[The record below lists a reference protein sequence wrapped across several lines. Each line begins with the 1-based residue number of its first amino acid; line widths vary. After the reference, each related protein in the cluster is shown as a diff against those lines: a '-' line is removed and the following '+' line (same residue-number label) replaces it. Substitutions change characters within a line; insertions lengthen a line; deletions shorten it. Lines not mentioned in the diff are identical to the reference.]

1 MSIDELI
8 SECTDYDFKVEL
20 EDKKPRSWLKSVSAF
35 ANGLGGSLF
44 FGISNDKEFIGLDNI
59 EKKTEIISE
68 LIKVKLEP
76 IPIFNLI
83 PHLIN
88 KKHVLELKIL
98 GGQYT
103 PYYYSSDGNKIAY
116 IRNGSESIPA
126 PAHILNELILKGKG
140 QTYDSIDSGLSKDD
154 FAFTVLKSSFLQNT
168 HTHFSESDFASFSL
182 VLSNGNLTRAGVL
195 FADEN
200 RYLQSRIF
208 CTRWNGVDKISEDT
222 VLDDLEVKGSIITQL
237 NRAMDFFI
245 SNTKRPWHKNEE
257 GTVWEPEYDEEAIR
271 EALVNAII
279 HRDYNVMGAEVVLN
293 IYNDRIEITS
303 PGMMFDG
310 GKVPLIVTSTLE
322 SKRRNPIIADVFWR
336 MGFMNRRGS
345 GLANIT
351 NKTNRLFNDNNNHV
365 FFKTA
370 NGFFK
375 TIIYNAKYDANDG
388 TINGTNGLN
397 EREKIVVKMIKKDP
411 NSTLDE
417 MAQILCISKRTLAR
431 IIAILKEKGIIVRS
445 GSNKDGYW
453 EIINK

>member
-20 EDKKPRSWLKSVSAF
+20 EDKKPKSWLKSVSAF
-35 ANGLGGSLF
+35 SNGLGGSLF
-44 FGISNDKEFIGLDNI
+44 FGISNDKEIVGLDHI
-59 EKKTEIISE
+59 EKKTETISE

-76 IPIFNLI
+76 IPIFSLI
-83 PHLIN
+83 PHIID
-88 KKHVLELKIL
+88 KKNILELKVL

-116 IRNGSESIPA
+116 IRNGSESIPT
-126 PAHILNELILKGKG
+126 PTHILNELILKGKG
-140 QTYDSIDSGLSKDD
+140 QTYDSIDSGLNKDD
-154 FAFTVLKSSFLQNT
+154 FAFTVLKSSFLRNT
-168 HTHFSESDFASFSL
+168 HTNFTESDFASFSL

-237 NRAMDFFI
+237 NRAMDFFK
-245 SNTKRPWHKNEE
+245 SNTKRSWHKNEE
-257 GTVWEPEYDEEAIR
+257 GTVWELEYDEEAIR

-310 GKVPLIVTSTLE
+310 GKVPLVVTSTLE

-351 NKTNRLFNDNNNHV
+351 NKTNRLFNDSGNHV
-365 FFKTA
+365 FFKTE

-375 TIIYNAKYDANDG
+375 TIIYNAKYNANIG
-388 TINGTNGLN
+388 NNNGIKELS
-397 EREKIVVKMIKKDP
+397 EREKTIVELLKKDP
-411 NSTLDE
+411 TLTLDE
-417 MAQILCISKRTLAR
+417 ISLALKISKRTLAR
-431 IIAILKEKGIIVRS
+431 IIAALKERGIIIRK
-445 GSNKDGYW
+445 GSNKDGHW
-453 EIINK
+453 EFL